1 VTQVVRLL
9 AVDPALRN
17 LGFAR
22 LVMPL
27 EGGALRLEGLRLV
40 QTENG
45 AGKTVRKNSDD
56 LRRASEGWEAMCE
69 EAAWADLVA
78 AEIPSGTQSAR
89 GAMSNGISLGLLAAL
104 ARLRPLI
111 QVTALE
117 AKRVATGR
125 KTASKDEMI
134 TWATGLYPQAPWLRR
149 KLSGEMRLL
158 DANEHLADAVAIGLA
173 ATQTPEFRAALSMLR
188 VVGAPAATLN
198 P

>member
-1 VTQVVRLL
+1 MSNVVKIL

-22 LVMPL
+22 IVLST
-27 EGGALRLEGLRLV
+27 EGGAMSVEGLRLV

-56 LRRASEGWEAMCE
+56 IRRAAEAWEAMCQ
-69 EAAWADLVA
+69 EADWADLVA

-104 ARLRPLI
+104 GRLKPLI
-111 QVTALE
+111 QVSAAE

-125 KTASKDEMI
+125 RTASKDEMI
-134 TWATGLYPQAPWLRR
+134 AWATNLYPHAPWLKR
-149 KLSGEMRLL
+149 KLKGEVRLL
-158 DANEHLADAVAIGLA
+158 DANEHLADAVAIGMA
-173 ATQTPEFRAALSMLR
+173 ATHTVEFRSALSMLR
-188 VVGAPAATLN
+188 VGVASCAVT
-198 P
+198 